1 MSFFCD
7 DLIAVDDLGPF
18 IHYLIFKMS
27 ILADNSMRQ
36 YNAVFNDST
45 GFDLASTSD
54 NGIFDC
60 SFDQTAIGDNRILD
74 RCTFQILSGEGII
87 GSCVDWPIRIE
98 KCICCLEVDQRDIG
112 IVVAVKSVI
121 EAKKPLWAT
130 PRISSSPA
138 RLLTICGRV
147 YMEEIFLAFLIS
159 SMKSS
164 FFIM

>member
-74 RCTFQILSGEGII
+74 RCTFQILGRAGIVGFGI
-87 GSCVDWPIRIE
+87 NWPFRIE
-98 KCICCLEVDQRDIG
+98 QSFCSFDVDQRDIC
-112 IVVAVKSVI
+112 VVITCLLYTS
-121 EAKKPLWAT
+121 PS
-130 PRISSSPA
+130 PRDA
-138 RLLTICGRV
+138 
-147 YMEEIFLAFLIS
+147 
-159 SMKSS
+159 
-164 FFIM
+164 

>member
-74 RCTFQILSGEGII
+74 RCTFQIPLII
-87 GSCVDWPIRIE
+87 EVSVMLTGVCVTLYP
-98 KCICCLEVDQRDIG
+98 
-112 IVVAVKSVI
+112 
-121 EAKKPLWAT
+121 
-130 PRISSSPA
+130 
-138 RLLTICGRV
+138 
-147 YMEEIFLAFLIS
+147 AFLQDAKRDRKSTRLNS
-159 SMKSS
+159 SH
-164 FFIM
+164 

>member
-74 RCTFQILSGEGII
+74 RCTFQILGRAGIVGFGI
-87 GSCVDWPIRIE
+87 NWPFRIE
-98 KCICCLEVDQRDIG
+98 QSFCSFDVDQRDIC
-112 IVVAVKSVI
+112 VVITVKVKI
-121 EAKKPLWAT
+121 
-130 PRISSSPA
+130 
-138 RLLTICGRV
+138 GRASCRERV
-147 YMEEIFLAFLIS
+147 
-159 SMKSS
+159 
-164 FFIM
+164 

>member
-54 NGIFDC
+54 NGVFDC

-74 RCTFQILSGEGII
+74 RCTFQILSRAGII
-87 GSCVDWPIRIE
+87 GSGINWPFRIE
-98 KCICCLEVDQRDIG
+98 QCICCLEVDQRDIC
-112 IVVAVKSVI
+112 IVVAVEICNRSKDNLCGQHHGYQ
-121 EAKKPLWAT
+121 A
-130 PRISSSPA
+130 
-138 RLLTICGRV
+138 LLQDC
-147 YMEEIFLAFLIS
+147 
-159 SMKSS
+159 
-164 FFIM
+164 